1 MEMEYRDPSRR
12 GKVIVVLGIV
22 MGILAGAAALY
33 VVQRAQLEAGATGVE
48 HVPIVVAARDIAAR
62 TPIEAAD
69 LLVRQVPMDDSN
81 ASGTFSDPTAVNGLV
96 TSVPILTGQPV
107 LANMLAGGSS
117 GGTIGILGPNET
129 IAPDSPAWRAVAVTV
144 PDERAAG
151 GLIEAGQTVDM
162 IATVLITLPERLVE
176 AGRYTTDRSSK
187 LIYQD
192 MMVLA
197 KTTTAYVIKA
207 PIEIAE
213 EISHFQASGAASFTP
228 ADPPEPGPAAH
239 RCRRAGHDD
248 ERHHPAL
255 RPAHPRGLP
264 AGGRTAPDRVP
275 RRPPSRARPRP
286 RVRTNPPRPSPVR
299 PRARRAPGVQRGRQG
314 LPRADARTSSGVPSV
329 P

>member
-33 VVQRAQLEAGATGVE
+33 VVQRAQLEAGAAGVE

-69 LLVRQVPMDDSN
+69 LLVREVPMDDSN
-81 ASGTFSDPTAVNGLV
+81 ASGTFSDPTAVTGLV

-107 LANMLAGGSS
+107 LANMLAGASG

-213 EISHFQASGAASFTP
+213 EISHFQASGAASFTLLIRP
-228 ADPPEPGPAAH
+228 SQDLRLIDAGALGTTTSDIIRRYGLRIPEVFPPGAGP
-239 RCRRAGHDD
+239 
-248 ERHHPAL
+248 L
-255 RPAHPRGLP
+255 
-264 AGGRTAPDRVP
+264 
-275 RRPPSRARPRP
+275 
-286 RVRTNPPRPSPVR
+286 PRPST
-299 PRARRAPGVQRGRQG
+299 APSTE
-314 LPRADARTSSGVPSV
+314 PSPTATPSADESASPA